1 MDLTPVEGKPVR
13 FPPGRVEVRLND
25 THHSAYRALY
35 AAYRTVIDGLPTLR
49 DRDFD
54 GRPVRITAKQLDALN
69 AAFAHLAKRDDDTS
83 SVFAAQEAGRTRL
96 FKRLQYLS

>member
-1 MDLTPVEGKPVR
+1 MDLAPVAGKTLR

-25 THHSAYRALY
+25 AHRRAYRALY

-54 GRPVRITAKQLDALN
+54 GRAVRMTAKQLDALN
-69 AAFAHLAKRDDDTS
+69 AAFEGLADEDGRGS